1 MQQAIRYKQH
11 RPGIWMVVA
20 VLLLIG
26 AATYAWPSVLK
37 AIEKGAYEGAKAG
50 AEAAVEKSI
59 DKAVDRLTPSW
70 AK

>member
-1 MQQAIRYKQH
+1 MKSNS
-11 RPGIWMVVA
+11 GLWNLLA

-26 AATYAWPSVLK
+26 AATYAWPDVLK

-50 AEAAVEKSI
+50 AEAAVEK
-59 DKAVDRLTPSW
+59 AVDRLTPSW